1 MAAVKSV
8 PEGYHSATPYMTVRD
23 AAAALDF
30 YKKAFGAVEM
40 FRLAEPSGKVG
51 HAEFKIGNSTIML
64 SDEYPDFGALSPASL
79 GGSPIKLMLYVPDCD
94 VATKR
99 AVDAGATVL
108 RQPADQF
115 YGDRTAMVFDPFGH
129 SWLLQTR
136 IEEVSPQEMQKRFTK
151 AMGG

>member
-23 AAAALDF
+23 AAAALEF
-30 YKKAFGAVEM
+30 YKKAFGAEEM
-40 FRLAEPSGKVG
+40 FRLTEPGGRVG
-51 HAEFKIGNSTIML
+51 HAEFKIGDSPIMI

-79 GGSPIKLMLYVPDCD
+79 GGSPIKMMLYVPDCD
-94 VATKR
+94 AAVKR
-99 AVDAGATVL
+99 AVAAGATVL

-115 YGDRTAMVFDPFGH
+115 YGDRTAMVADPFGH
-129 SWLLQTR
+129 GWYLQTR
-136 IEEVSPQEMQKRFTK
+136 IEEVSPQEMQARYTK

>member
-30 YKKAFGAVEM
+30 YKKAFGAEEL
-40 FRLAEPSGKVG
+40 FRLTEPGGRVG
-51 HAEFKIGNSTIML
+51 HAEFRIGDSPIMI
-64 SDEYPDFGALSPASL
+64 SDEYPDFGALSPATL
-79 GGSPIKLMLYVPDCD
+79 GGSPIKMMLYVPDCD
-94 VATKR
+94 AAVKR
-99 AVDAGATVL
+99 AVAAGATVL

-115 YGDRTAMVFDPFGH
+115 YGDRTAMVADPFGH
-129 SWLLQTR
+129 GWYLQTR
-136 IEEVSPQEMQKRFTK
+136 IEEVSPQEMQRRYTK